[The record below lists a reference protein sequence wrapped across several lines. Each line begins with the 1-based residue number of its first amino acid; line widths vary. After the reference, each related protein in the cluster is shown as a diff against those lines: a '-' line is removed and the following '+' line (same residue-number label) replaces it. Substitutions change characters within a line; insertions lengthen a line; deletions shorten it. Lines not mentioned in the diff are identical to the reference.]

1 MDTDLT
7 LLERLGDFAAAV
19 GWGWVGIVL
28 SIATAG
34 VWEYLRSQTRKYP
47 WLKPVVAK
55 DNRHWIAFGIII
67 IGLLYASFTAFDNVN
82 TKLHSQSEKPTIVT
96 QVVTSPYED
105 NPWAQPTADQQLN
118 FIRLASQAPSGT
130 TFYTDTPQSACFSCD
145 ALNDRISTMLTGT
158 KKWREMDV
166 GAFAMV
172 VKGTGIKIAI
182 AESNRHLV
190 SLTAAMFNSIGISPT
205 INVVTDRT
213 NVNTF
218 NDSDPSV
225 TITFLR
231 KPKQ

>member
-1 MDTDLT
+1 
-7 LLERLGDFAAAV
+7 
-19 GWGWVGIVL
+19 
-28 SIATAG
+28 
-34 VWEYLRSQTRKYP
+34 
-47 WLKPVVAK
+47 
-55 DNRHWIAFGIII
+55 
-67 IGLLYASFTAFDNVN
+67 
-82 TKLHSQSEKPTIVT
+82 
-96 QVVTSPYED
+96 
-105 NPWAQPTADQQLN
+105 
-118 FIRLASQAPSGT
+118 
-130 TFYTDTPQSACFSCD
+130 
-145 ALNDRISTMLTGT
+145 MLTGT